1 MISDTFLL
9 VNRLRDLGQTEDMR
23 RVLLK
28 LVERSQGNPLPLMT
42 LAQHDLQVSNWSGV
56 LEYLPDLFTMDPELT
71 KILRTI
77 SRELPEDR
85 PLPIELRAKL
95 DLYY

>member
-9 VNRLRDLGQTEDMR
+9 VNRLRDLGQVEDMR

-42 LAQHDLQVSNWSGV
+42 LAQHDLEISNWNGV
-56 LEYLPDLFTMDPELT
+56 LEYLPDLFTMNPEPT
-71 KILRTI
+71 KIIQTI
-77 SRELPEDR
+77 SRDIPEDL
-85 PLPIELRAKL
+85 PLATELRAKL